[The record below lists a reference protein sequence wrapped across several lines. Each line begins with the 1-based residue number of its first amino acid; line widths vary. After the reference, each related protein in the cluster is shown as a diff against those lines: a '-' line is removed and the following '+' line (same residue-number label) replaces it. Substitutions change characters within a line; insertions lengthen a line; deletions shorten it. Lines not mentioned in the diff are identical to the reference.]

1 MKITW
6 KVTSL
11 QKQDIGSL
19 KDVAVFAGFTAT
31 ATDGKRTASVSYSV
45 NLLPPDAEAFTALDK
60 ATEAQAVEWV
70 KAGLNAPGKIG
81 VAGVEAELTAKL
93 TEQETP
99 VTTSAALPWA
109 KE

>member
-11 QKQDIGSL
+11 QKQDIGKL
-19 KDVAVFAGFTAT
+19 KDVAVFASFTAT
-31 ATDGKRTASVSYSV
+31 ATEGDKTASVGYSV
-45 NLLPPDAEAFTALDK
+45 NLLTPDAKSFTSLEQT
-60 ATEAQAVEWV
+60 TEAQAVEWV

-81 VAGVEAELTAKL
+81 VAGVEEELAAKL
-93 TEQETP
+93 AAQEP
-99 VTTSAALPWA
+99 VATAATLPWE

>member
-1 MKITW
+1 MKIIW

-11 QKQDIGSL
+11 QKQDIDNL

-31 ATDGKRTASVSYSV
+31 ATEGDKTASVSYSV
-45 NLLPPDAEAFTALDK
+45 NLLPPDAKSFTSLEQT
-60 ATEAQAVEWV
+60 TEAQAVEWV

-81 VAGVEAELTAKL
+81 VAGVEAELAEKLAAQEPVVTAA
-93 TEQETP
+93 T
-99 VTTSAALPWA
+99 LPWE

>member
-11 QKQDIGSL
+11 QKQDIDNL
-19 KDVAVFAGFTAT
+19 KDVAVFASFTAT
-31 ATDGKRTASVSYSV
+31 ATEGDKTASVSYSV
-45 NLLPPDAEAFTALDK
+45 NLLEPDAKSFTALNT

-81 VAGVEAELTAKL
+81 VAGVEEELAAKL
-93 TEQETP
+93 AAQEP
-99 VTTSAALPWA
+99 VATAATLPWE

>member
-6 KVTSL
+6 KINSL
-11 QKQDIGSL
+11 QKQDIDNL

-31 ATDGKRTASVSYSV
+31 ATEGDKTASVSYSV
-45 NLLPPDAEAFTALDK
+45 NLLEPDAKSFTSLEQT
-60 ATEAQAVEWV
+60 TEAQAVEWV

-81 VAGVEAELTAKL
+81 VAGVEEELAAKL
-93 TEQETP
+93 AAQEP
-99 VTTSAALPWA
+99 VATAATLPWE

>member
-1 MKITW
+1 MKIVW
-6 KVTSL
+6 SITSL
-11 QKQDIGSL
+11 QKQDIATL
-19 KDVAVFAGFTAT
+19 KNVAVFAGFRAT
-31 ATDGKRTASVSYSV
+31 ATEGDKTASVEYSI

-70 KAGLNAPGKIG
+70 KTALDAPGKIG
-81 VAGVEAELTAKL
+81 VAGVEAELAAKL
-93 TEQETP
+93 AEQDAP

>member
-11 QKQDIGSL
+11 QKQDIDNL

-31 ATDGKRTASVSYSV
+31 ATEGDKTASVSYSV
-45 NLLPPDAEAFTALDK
+45 NLLPPDAKNFTSLEQT
-60 ATEAQAVEWV
+60 TEAQAVEWV
-70 KAGLNAPGKIG
+70 KVGLNAPGKIG
-81 VAGVEAELTAKL
+81 VAGVEAELAENLAAQELKT
-93 TEQETP
+93 TE
-99 VTTSAALPWA
+99 AMLPW